1 LDRAGEVAK
10 TSLTALQ
17 RQHALELQRVR
28 HEADAAHAARE
39 SSWAAALEQAHAA
52 AAVAAAAGQ
61 AQQAAGPLLERVAAL
76 ETGACMC
83 SCSPVAIFSSE
94 MSCLWA
100 RRPLGVDLL

>member
-1 LDRAGEVAK
+1 MAK

-52 AAVAAAAGQ
+52 AAVAAAAGH
-61 AQQAAGPLLERVAAL
+61 AQEAAGPLLERVAAL
-76 ETGACMC
+76 ETGACVC
-83 SCSPVAIFSSE
+83 CCSPIVACFSESSIFTG
-94 MSCLWA
+94 LII
-100 RRPLGVDLL
+100 PGHLLSP